1 MILVKNEPGWRWSK
15 IDNATTQKLR
25 WTEVDKR
32 HKETRT
38 NTYIDTNIERQK
50 KINVKLNQ
58 DELRWIKRPVEW
70 AWLVRMGKTG
80 PVSSLSFEQLYS
92 LIHWNEGFNNS
103 ATFITDDLFNALL
116 QPDCRQNFF
125 TVIVFLEEILEHLT
139 RIGCCL
145 NVFNSGQILTLA
157 LN

>member
-1 MILVKNEPGWRWSK
+1 MILNEPGWRWSK

-38 NTYIDTNIERQK
+38 NTYIDTKIERQK

-70 AWLVRMGKTG
+70 AWLVRIGKMSPVHHYLLTNWIFWSIEMKDLTTVLHLSQMIFLMHFCSQIVDKNFVPWLSSWKKGWDSWTLDQNRMLPQCFKFRSDSDPG
-80 PVSSLSFEQLYS
+80 P
-92 LIHWNEGFNNS
+92 
-103 ATFITDDLFNALL
+103 
-116 QPDCRQNFF
+116 
-125 TVIVFLEEILEHLT
+125 
-139 RIGCCL
+139 
-145 NVFNSGQILTLA
+145 
-157 LN
+157 